1 MKSLIFP
8 DVNVWLALI
17 YEKHIHN
24 ETVVAWYGS
33 LQASTTFVFCRH
45 TQLGLFRLLS
55 TASVMKQDVMS
66 QAQCWNIY
74 EPWVESGLAF
84 VAQEPPDLER
94 KMRARTYERSATP
107 KVWADAYLA
116 AFAEAGN
123 LTLVTMDRALAA
135 KVKDAVL
142 LGQE

>member
-17 YEKHIHN
+17 YEQHVHN
-24 ETVVAWYGS
+24 PIAVEWYES
-33 LQASTTFVFCRH
+33 LKSSTTLVFCRH

-55 TASVMKQDVMS
+55 TEIVMKQDVLK
-66 QAQCWNIY
+66 QTQCWQVY
-74 EPWVESGLAF
+74 DPWIESGLAF
-84 VAQEPPDLER
+84 VAQDPPGLESE
-94 KMRARTYERSATP
+94 MRGRSTEGLISP

-116 AFAEAGN
+116 AFADAGK

-135 KVKDAVL
+135 KVKGAVL
-142 LGQE
+142 LQ